1 MNDANRLE
9 SVFKA
14 YGHEIA
20 AFLIEPIMGNCCS
33 ISATREYLR
42 DARALCDRYGIVMII
57 DEVKTGLS
65 CGARRRAGV
74 DGRQGRSLHLR

>member
-1 MNDANRLE
+1 MNDADRLE

-33 ISATREYLR
+33 ISATREYLPTP
-42 DARALCDRYGIVMII
+42 ARSA
-57 DEVKTGLS
+57 TS
-65 CGARRRAGV
+65 TA
-74 DGRQGRSLHLR
+74 S

>member
-1 MNDANRLE
+1 
-9 SVFKA
+9 VFKA

-42 DARALCDRYGIVMII
+42 DAACALRSLRHPDG
-57 DEVKTGLS
+57 
-65 CGARRRAGV
+65 RRRGQDRFPRRAAAAC
-74 DGRQGRSLHLR
+74 RS